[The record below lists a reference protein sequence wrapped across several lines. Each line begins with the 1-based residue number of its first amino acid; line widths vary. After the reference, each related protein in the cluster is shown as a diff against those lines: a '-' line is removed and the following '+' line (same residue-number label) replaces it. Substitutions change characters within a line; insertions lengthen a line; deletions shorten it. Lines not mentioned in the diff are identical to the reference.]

1 MRGEPAGPLE
11 QRRLKNRFPGL
22 DASSHRSQ
30 PLIGTQESTGS
41 ICCHSQII
49 FCQRRRRNRCCLHP
63 LSFHQRGQARFS
75 RRPWSC
81 CFPKRPSGGAG
92 GYGQLEATPHP
103 EDHLLVPHR
112 SAVVGHVTR
121 RVWGRER

>member
-81 CFPKRPSGGAG
+81 CFPKRPSVVERVDTASWKQHHIQKITCSSHRGA
-92 GYGQLEATPHP
+92 PS
-103 EDHLLVPHR
+103 LVM
-112 SAVVGHVTR
+112 
-121 RVWGRER
+121 